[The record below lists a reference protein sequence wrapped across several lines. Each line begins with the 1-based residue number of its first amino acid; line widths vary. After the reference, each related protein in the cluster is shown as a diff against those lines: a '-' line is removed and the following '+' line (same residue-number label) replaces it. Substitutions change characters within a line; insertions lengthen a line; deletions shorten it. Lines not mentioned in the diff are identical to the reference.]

1 MLRQVITIDEK
12 LCDGCNKCVQS
23 CAEGALQLIDG
34 KARLINEIFCD
45 GLGACIGECPQNAI
59 TVEEKDAEP
68 YNELLV
74 IERMAALGEN
84 TVTAHLVHL
93 YEHGQMNYLNQAL
106 DYLKEKNIPINFTE
120 IRKSAHK
127 EHQDAKEELAGGDNP
142 VIVRNTIRLQQ
153 WPVQLHLLSP
163 FAAQVQNNDLL
174 LTADCVPVAYPNFHA
189 DFLHKKA
196 LAIACPKLDSNKDA
210 YLSKL
215 ETMIRESGL
224 KSITVLIM
232 QVPCCS
238 GLVQLAKRAIDN
250 SGKNIPLFAKVIS
263 IDGEVIDEFSSLA
276 IEGL

>member
-1 MLRQVITIDEK
+1 MIREVISIDEN
-12 LCDGCNKCVQS
+12 LCDGCNKCVQA

-45 GLGACIGECPQNAI
+45 GLGACVGECPQNAI
-59 TVEEKDAEP
+59 LVETKEAEP
-68 YNELLV
+68 YNEALV
-74 IERMAALGEN
+74 IERMIELGEN

-106 DYLKEKNIPINFTE
+106 DVLKQRNIPINFAE
-120 IRKSAHK
+120 IRKVAHK
-127 EHQDAKEELAGGDNP
+127 AQPVSTKEPAEEETHALGR
-142 VIVRNTIRLQQ
+142 RNIRLQQ

-174 LTADCVPVAYPNFHA
+174 LTADCVPLAYPNFHA

-196 LAIACPKLDSNKDA
+196 LAIACPKLDSNKEA
-210 YLSKL
+210 YLNKL

-250 SGKNIPLFAKVIS
+250 SGKNIPLYAKVIS
-263 IDGEVIDEFSSLA
+263 IDGEIIDEFSSLA